1 VVERK
6 GIMDEMSLKVEP
18 EQEIGEEAMAALMK
32 RISERLKMKT
42 NLRFL
47 IRPVKP
53 GALPRYTLKS
63 KRFKDLREMEG
74 GETS

>member
-1 VVERK
+1 
-6 GIMDEMSLKVEP
+6 
-18 EQEIGEEAMAALMK
+18 EQEIGEEVMKELMK

-47 IRPVKP
+47 IRPLKP

-63 KRFKDLREMEG
+63 KRFRDLREMKG
-74 GETS
+74 GEAS